1 VPQHV
6 RRTAHVYALRLPDNR
21 HYTRLLGT
29 PTTRTTHCP
38 RLRPPPSRQS
48 TLHALARHDHNT
60 YDALSKSTPSAFPT
74 IDTPRAC
81 SSRPQHVRRTAQ
93 VYALR
98 LSDTRHSTCLLV
110 TTTTRTTH
118 CPSLRPPPSRH
129 STLHELVQHYDNKGK
144 KLSFVLVVF

>member
-1 VPQHV
+1 MMLKQT
-6 RRTAHVYALRLPDNR
+6 RTAY
-21 HYTRLLGT
+21 LLS
-29 PTTRTTHCP
+29 HCDHSIEVF
-38 RLRPPPSRQS
+38 LGGWG
-48 TLHALARHDHNT
+48 LCHNT
-60 YDALSKSTPSAFPT
+60 YDALPTSTPSAFPT

-129 STLHELVQHYDNKGK
+129 STLHALARHDHNNALPKSTPSAFPTIDTPRACST
-144 KLSFVLVVF
+144 L